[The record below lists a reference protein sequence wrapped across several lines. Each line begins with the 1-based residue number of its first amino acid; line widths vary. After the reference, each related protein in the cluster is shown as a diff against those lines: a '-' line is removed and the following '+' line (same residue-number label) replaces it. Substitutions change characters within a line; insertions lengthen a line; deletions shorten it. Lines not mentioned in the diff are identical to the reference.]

1 MIGMT
6 FRMKF
11 VLHSRDKIN
20 WLSLITH
27 SGVRGFWCEIR
38 YACDT
43 HPWPLHNLKFSIQSK
58 VHFQFTCKEILYG
71 DAMNSFRNE
80 SYSGII

>member
-20 WLSLITH
+20 WLSLIMH
-27 SGVRGFWCEIR
+27 SGLRGFWRQIR
-38 YACDT
+38 YAWALIPGQIT
-43 HPWPLHNLKFSIQSK
+43 QFSIFNPEQSSLS
-58 VHFQFTCKEILYG
+58 VYMTPQ
-71 DAMNSFRNE
+71 
-80 SYSGII
+80 